1 MLPDRGIMIV
11 LAMDSPISK
20 KKQKTALYKAI
31 PDSDFTKMSLENKF
45 SYNGLDHIQSFKLS
59 EYIPKCTIGNYTVM
73 VHKAGE
79 RVYIIDKA
87 LTAPV
92 NFEDSEIGWTQ
103 FRLFF
108 PALYFYYI
116 DGDLYFQN
124 FSTKEKFL
132 TTLKY

>member
-11 LAMDSPISK
+11 LAMGSPISARK
-20 KKQKTALYKAI
+20 RQTALYKAI
-31 PDSDFTKMSLENKF
+31 PDSEFKDMALDNKF
-45 SYNGLDHIQSFKLS
+45 SYNGLDHIQSFKLD
-59 EYIPKCTIGNYTVM
+59 EFTPKCTIGSYTVL

-87 LTAPV
+87 LSAPRS
-92 NFEDSEIGWTQ
+92 FEDTEIGWQQ

-116 DGDLYFQN
+116 DGDLFFQN

-132 TTLKY
+132 TTLRY